1 MLLGGNTRDF
11 RGHFLFL
18 LPRPFSFQVVAFFIN
33 VTRRGR
39 DLRGSGDNSIA
50 IDMTN
55 MSLIIRNK

>member
-1 MLLGGNTRDF
+1 MLLNGHARDF
-11 RGHFLFL
+11 RGRFLFL

-39 DLRGSGDNSIA
+39 DLRGPVDNIA
-50 IDMTN
+50 IYMTN